1 MEENTAI
8 SQLFRCYLD
17 GQCTPGEVNL
27 LLQYFDRAEN
37 DALLKKLIRQQL
49 ETDPGAGQQ
58 SDCLP
63 EHLLDSTYQRIKL
76 EIFSGTSTI
85 PVIPLWK
92 RTWLRTTVAAA
103 MIIMLATTAL
113 FLFYHKQETGLAVNK
128 QHVLQGND
136 IAPGRDNA
144 VLTLADGTT
153 IVLDSAANGTLTN
166 EGGIKVLKLNGQI
179 AYDHAKNKD
188 ADGKV
193 LYNTIA
199 TARGNQYQLIL
210 SDGSKVWLNAA
221 SSIHFP
227 ALFAGNERRVEITGE
242 AYFEVTKSPS
252 MPFKVVANGMEVEVL
267 GTHFNVSAYEDE
279 PEMNTTLVEG
289 RVKINKANA
298 MKILEPGQQA
308 RLSAG
313 SAGIAVKDVD
323 AMQAVAWKDGFFWFD
338 NTDIHTLMRQVS
350 RWYDVA
356 VSFEGKVT
364 DDGFSG
370 KIPRNVPLSKLLAI
384 LQLNEIHFRMEGRK
398 IIVIP

>member
-8 SQLFRCYLD
+8 SQLFQRYLD
-17 GQCTPGEVNL
+17 GQCTPGEVKL
-27 LLQYFDRAEN
+27 LLQYFDHAEN
-37 DALLKKLIRQQL
+37 DAILRKLIRQQV
-49 ETDPGAGQQ
+49 EKDPG
-58 SDCLP
+58 SDLSSS
-63 EHLLDSTYQRIKL
+63 HLLDSTYQRIEL
-76 EIFSGTSTI
+76 EIFSGASTT

-92 RTWLRTTVAAA
+92 RTWLRATVAAA
-103 MIIMLATTAL
+103 MIIMLATTSFL
-113 FLFYHKQETGLAVNK
+113 LFYHQRETGLAVNK
-128 QHVLQGND
+128 QHMLQGND

-144 VLTLADGTT
+144 VLTLADGSR

-179 AYDHAKNKD
+179 AYNNAKSKD

-199 TARGNQYQLIL
+199 TAKGNQYQLIL

-221 SSIHFP
+221 SSIRFP
-227 ALFAGNERRVEITGE
+227 ASFSGNERKVEVTGE
-242 AYFEVTKSPS
+242 AYFEVTKNPS
-252 MPFKVVANGMEVEVL
+252 MPFRVIANGMEVEVL
-267 GTHFNVSAYEDE
+267 GTHFNVNAYEDE

-313 SAGIAVKDVD
+313 STNIAVDHVDV
-323 AMQAVAWKDGFFWFD
+323 AQVVAWKDGFFWFD

-364 DDGFSG
+364 EDGFSG
-370 KIPRNVPLSKLLAI
+370 KISRNVPLSKLLAI
-384 LQLNEIHFRMEGRK
+384 LELYGVHFKMEGRK
-398 IIVIP
+398 IIVMP

>member
-8 SQLFRCYLD
+8 SQLFQRYLD
-17 GQCTPGEVNL
+17 GQCTPGEVKL
-27 LLQYFDRAEN
+27 LLQYFDHAEN
-37 DALLKKLIRQQL
+37 DAILRKLIRQQV
-49 ETDPGAGQQ
+49 EKDPG
-58 SDCLP
+58 SDLSSS
-63 EHLLDSTYQRIKL
+63 HLLDSTYQRIEL
-76 EIFSGTSTI
+76 EIFSGASTT

-92 RTWLRTTVAAA
+92 RTWLRATVAAA
-103 MIIMLATTAL
+103 IIIMLATTSFL
-113 FLFYHKQETGLAVNK
+113 LFYHQRETGLVVNK
-128 QHVLQGND
+128 QHMLQGND

-144 VLTLADGTT
+144 VLTLADGSR

-179 AYDHAKNKD
+179 AYNNAKSKD

-199 TARGNQYQLIL
+199 TAKGNQYQLIL

-221 SSIHFP
+221 SSIRFP
-227 ALFAGNERRVEITGE
+227 ASFSGNERKVEVTGE
-242 AYFEVTKSPS
+242 AYFEVTKNPS
-252 MPFKVVANGMEVEVL
+252 MPFRVIANGMEVEVL
-267 GTHFNVSAYEDE
+267 GTHFNVNAYEDE

-313 SAGIAVKDVD
+313 STNIAVDHVDV
-323 AMQAVAWKDGFFWFD
+323 AQVVAWKDGFFWFD

-364 DDGFSG
+364 EDGFSG
-370 KIPRNVPLSKLLAI
+370 KISRNVPLSKLLAI
-384 LQLNEIHFRMEGRK
+384 LELYGVHFKMEGRK
-398 IIVIP
+398 IIVMP

>member
-8 SQLFRCYLD
+8 SQLFQRYLD
-17 GQCTPGEVNL
+17 GQCTPGEVKL
-27 LLQYFDRAEN
+27 LLQYFDHAEN
-37 DALLKKLIRQQL
+37 DAILRKLIRQQV
-49 ETDPGAGQQ
+49 EKDPG
-58 SDCLP
+58 SDLSSSHLP
-63 EHLLDSTYQRIKL
+63 EHLLDSTYQRIKQ
-76 EIFSGTSTI
+76 EIFSGASTT

-92 RTWLRTTVAAA
+92 RTWLRATVAAA

-113 FLFYHKQETGLAVNK
+113 FLLYNKRETGLAANK
-128 QHVLQGND
+128 QHMLQGND

-144 VLTLADGTT
+144 VLTLADGTR

-179 AYDHAKNKD
+179 AYNNAKSKD
-188 ADGKV
+188 ARGEV
-193 LYNTIA
+193 LYNKIA
-199 TARGNQYQLIL
+199 TSKGNQYQLIL

-221 SSIHFP
+221 SSIRFP
-227 ALFAGNERRVEITGE
+227 ASFSGNERKVEVNGE
-242 AYFEVTKSPS
+242 AYFEVTKNPS

-267 GTHFNVSAYEDE
+267 GTHFNVNAYDDE

-289 RVKINKANA
+289 RVKVNKANA

-313 SAGIAVKDVD
+313 NTNIAVDNVDV
-323 AMQAVAWKDGFFWFD
+323 AQVVAWKDGFFWFD

-364 DDGFSG
+364 EDGFSG
-370 KIPRNVPLSKLLAI
+370 KISRNVPLSKLLAI
-384 LQLNEIHFRMEGRK
+384 LELYGVHFKMEGRK
-398 IIVIP
+398 IIVMP